1 MLFLKAEISQSDF
14 NKMALDIEV
23 NVRHTGADYKALL
36 AKDANSHTIL
46 LGYARYLEK
55 CLNNPIEAEKTYR
68 KSEELRII
76 DDQSGGFGEGG
87 GSESKAM
94 FTIQEDGLIE
104 G

>member
-1 MLFLKAEISQSDF
+1 MLFLKQEISQSTF
-14 NKMALDIEV
+14 NKLALAIEV
-23 NVRHTGADYKALL
+23 NVRHTGADYMALL
-36 AKDANSHTIL
+36 SRDANSHAIL

-55 CLNNPIEAEKTYR
+55 CLNDPIEAEKTYR
-68 KSEELRII
+68 KSEELRMI
-76 DDQSGGFGEGG
+76 DDQSTGFGEGG